1 MREEKE
7 QKEEQKEELEEE
19 QKEIELYNAL
29 NQTIS
34 HLITITQDAV
44 MDLSQYNIITNY
56 NIEQLLQNIKNNL
69 LTIKFLKQNINQ

>member
-1 MREEKE
+1 MNEELT
-7 QKEEQKEELEEE
+7 EEQKE
-19 QKEIELYNAL
+19 QQQEIELHNAL

-34 HLITITQDAV
+34 QLITITQDSI
-44 MDLSQYNIITNY
+44 MDLSQYNLITNY

>member
-7 QKEEQKEELEEE
+7 LTEEQKEELEEE
-19 QKEIELYNAL
+19 QKELHNAL

-34 HLITITQDAV
+34 QLITITQDAV
-44 MDLSQYNIITNY
+44 MDLSQYNLITNY

>member
-7 QKEEQKEELEEE
+7 LTEEQKEELEEE
-19 QKEIELYNAL
+19 QKELHNAL

-34 HLITITQDAV
+34 QLITITQDAV